1 MPFLRQKASHWPMRD
16 TMFPSFRTAVL
27 PHCHHHYIPHRTLY
41 CSWQKTGKLLNSD
54 IKNKSLHNISMVQSI
69 LETGENSSF
78 CYKWHW
84 SKTTSCKIKSKPRK
98 LSLEMLSQAFNLL
111 LQVLSVSSYTKSHRI
126 YFSHPRLS
134 YYCRI
139 YPTLSKNGKIYV
151 KYLVHYVYLRVILN
165 VNVYCVPIR

>member
-98 LSLEMLSQAFNLL
+98 LSLEMLSPSLQLIASSPICKFIYKVPQNLFFPSKAFIL
-111 LQVLSVSSYTKSHRI
+111 LQNISNLKQKRKNICKVFSSLCIFESYLECRCVLCT
-126 YFSHPRLS
+126 
-134 YYCRI
+134 
-139 YPTLSKNGKIYV
+139 
-151 KYLVHYVYLRVILN
+151 
-165 VNVYCVPIR
+165 